1 MITPIR
7 FPSVPSIE
15 GPLSGEVALPVSPDG
30 KPGGSDFTKLV
41 SKAIDSVNKDMNDAD
56 KTTADFLQGKADIHQ
71 LVMSLESADLSFRL
85 LSRIRNKVIEAY
97 KEVSRI
103 S

>member
-1 MITPIR
+1 MVTPVR
-7 FPSVPSIE
+7 FPSVPTLE
-15 GPLSGEVALPVSPDG
+15 GPASREMPLPVSPDEKAG
-30 KPGGSDFTKLV
+30 SSDFTRLV
-41 SKAIDSVNKDMNDAD
+41 SKAIDSVNKDLNDAD
-56 KTTADFLQGKADIHQ
+56 KTTKDFLQGKADIHQ